1 VIVQRRLSSAVALAR
16 SVLVPFERP
25 DRLPRA
31 LLAARPWGRGLAGL
45 AAAAAARY
53 PSTVALIDDDG
64 PVTYAELWNGAHTVA
79 DALRATGA
87 GPGAAVG
94 VLCRNHRGFVVGCLA
109 TAISGADLVL
119 LNPGFAAPQLAD
131 VVAAE
136 GVHVVVHD
144 DDLTEVVEGCGAG
157 HLVGEATMTLL
168 ASNAAR
174 STTRVAPPDSEGRVI
189 LLTSGTTGR
198 PKGAARRTDSS
209 AVDAV
214 AGLLM
219 RIPLRARDTQ
229 VVPAPLFHAWG
240 FSHLLLG
247 MSRSATTVVARRFDP
262 AGTLDLVERHR
273 ARVLVAVPV
282 MLQRILALGDDEHR
296 AHDLTSLDVVAASG
310 SALSSHLATEW
321 IRQIG
326 PNLYN
331 TYGSTEVALA
341 SIATPD
347 ELRRHPTTAGRV
359 VPGVRVEIL
368 DAEANPVPV
377 GTVGRIFVANAGRF
391 EGYTSGGSKESVGD
405 LLSSGDLGHFDAEGL
420 LYVDGRDDDM
430 VVSGGENVFPVE
442 VEDLLLAHPSI
453 ADAAVV
459 GVPDD
464 DFGQVLAAHIVLRPG
479 HALTGD
485 EVRAHVRGHL
495 ARFKVPRHVRF
506 VEELPR
512 TSSGKILHRDLG
524 SG

>member
-1 VIVQRRLSSAVALAR
+1 MIMRGRLSAAAAIAR
-16 SVLVPFERP
+16 TVLVPIERP

-31 LLAARPWGRGLAGL
+31 MLAALPWGRGLAGL

-53 PSTVALIDDDG
+53 PSSIAIVDDDG
-64 PVTYAELWNGAHTVA
+64 HVTYAELWNSAHTVA
-79 DALRATGA
+79 GELRAAGA
-87 GPGAAVG
+87 GQGAGVG
-94 VLCRNHRGFVVGCLA
+94 VLCRNHRGFVIGCLA
-109 TAISGADLVL
+109 AAISGADLVL

-136 GVHVVVHD
+136 GVHAVVHD
-144 DDLTEVVEGCGAG
+144 DDLADVVDGCGAR
-157 HLVGEATMTLL
+157 HLL
-168 ASNAAR
+168 AETAMSLLVANAP
-174 STTRVAPPDSEGRVI
+174 TRVTPPSCEGRMI
-189 LLTSGTTGR
+189 LLTSGTTGQ

-209 AVDAV
+209 GVDAV
-214 AGLLM
+214 AGMLM

-247 MSRSATTVVARRFDP
+247 LARSATTVVSRRFDP
-262 AGTLDLVERHR
+262 AGTLGLIERHR

-282 MLQRILALGDDEHR
+282 MLQRILALGDDVLGG
-296 AHDLTSLDVVAASG
+296 HDLGDLEVVAASG
-310 SALSSHLATEW
+310 SALSSHLTTEW
-321 IRQIG
+321 IQRVG

-347 ELRRHPTTAGRV
+347 ELRRHPTTAGRI

-368 DAEANPVPV
+368 DDHAQPVPV

-391 EGYTSGGSKESVGD
+391 EGYTSGGGKESVGD
-405 LLSSGDLGHFDAEGL
+405 LLSSGDLGHFDPDGF

-464 DFGQVLAAHIVLRPG
+464 DFGEVLAAHIVVRPG
-479 HALTGD
+479 RVLTTD
-485 EVRAHVRGHL
+485 DVRSHVRNHL

-506 VEELPR
+506 VDEIPR
-512 TSSGKILHRDLG
+512 TSSGKILHRDLR
-524 SG
+524 

>member
-1 VIVQRRLSSAVALAR
+1 MIMRRRLSAAAAIAR
-16 SVLVPFERP
+16 TVLVPIERP

-31 LLAARPWGRGLAGL
+31 LLAALPWGRGLAGL

-53 PSTVALIDDDG
+53 PSRVALVDEDG
-64 PVTYAELWNGAHTVA
+64 SVTYADLWNSAHTVA
-79 DALRATGA
+79 DALRAAGA
-87 GPGAAVG
+87 GPGAGVG

-109 TAISGADLVL
+109 AAISGADLVL

-144 DDLTEVVEGCGAG
+144 DDLADVVEACGAR
-157 HLVGEATMTLL
+157 HLL
-168 ASNAAR
+168 AETAMSLLVTEGA
-174 STTRVAPPDSEGRVI
+174 TPPTRVTPPPSEGRVI

-209 AVDAV
+209 GVDAV

-219 RIPLRARDTQ
+219 RIPLRAGDTQ

-247 MSRSATTVVARRFDP
+247 LARSATTVVARRFDP
-262 AGTLDLVERHR
+262 AVTLTLVERHR
-273 ARVLVAVPV
+273 ARVLVVVPV
-282 MLQRILALGDDEHR
+282 MLQRVLALGDDVLR
-296 AHDLTSLDVVAASG
+296 DHDLRCLEVVAASG
-310 SALSSHLATEW
+310 SPLSSHLTTEW
-321 IRQIG
+321 IHRVG

-368 DAEANPVPV
+368 DDHAHPVPV

-391 EGYTSGGSKESVGD
+391 EGYTTGGSKESVGD
-405 LLSSGDLGHFDAEGL
+405 LLSSGDLGHFDREGF

-430 VVSGGENVFPVE
+430 VVSGGENVFPAE
-442 VEDLLLAHPSI
+442 VEDLLLAHPAI

-464 DFGQVLAAHIVLRPG
+464 DFGHVLAAHLVVRQGHVLT
-479 HALTGD
+479 AD
-485 EVRAHVRGHL
+485 DVRSHVRGHL

-506 VEELPR
+506 VDEIPR
-512 TSSGKILHRDLG
+512 TSSGKILHRDLR
-524 SG
+524 

>member
-1 VIVQRRLSSAVALAR
+1 MIMRGRLSAAAAIAR
-16 SVLVPFERP
+16 TVLVPIERP

-31 LLAARPWGRGLAGL
+31 MLAALPWGRGLAGL

-53 PSTVALIDDDG
+53 PSRAAIVDDDG
-64 PVTYAELWNGAHTVA
+64 PVTYAELWNSAHRVA
-79 DALRATGA
+79 DALRADGA
-87 GPGAAVG
+87 GPGTGVG
-94 VLCRNHRGFVVGCLA
+94 VLCRNHRGFVIGCLA
-109 TAISGADLVL
+109 ATISGADLIL

-144 DDLTEVVEGCGAG
+144 DDLAHVAEGCGA
-157 HLVGEATMTLL
+157 HLL
-168 ASNAAR
+168 AETAMLRLVAEGP
-174 STTRVAPPDSEGRVI
+174 TAPTRVTSPSHEGRVI

-198 PKGAARRTDSS
+198 PKGAARRTDSGG
-209 AVDAV
+209 VDAV

-219 RIPLRARDTQ
+219 RIPLRALDTQ

-240 FSHLLLG
+240 FSHLVLG
-247 MSRSATTVVARRFDP
+247 LARSATTVVARRFDP
-262 AGTLDLVERHR
+262 AGTLALVESHR

-282 MLQRILALGDDEHR
+282 MLQRILALGDDVLHN
-296 AHDLTSLDVVAASG
+296 HDLGGLDVVAASG
-310 SALSSHLATEW
+310 SALSSHLTTEW
-321 IRQIG
+321 IHRIG

-368 DAEANPVPV
+368 DEHAHPVPV

-405 LLSSGDLGHFDAEGL
+405 LLSSGDLGHFDREGF

-430 VVSGGENVFPVE
+430 VVSGGENVFPAE
-442 VEDLLLAHPSI
+442 VEDLLLAHPAI

-459 GVPDD
+459 GTPDD
-464 DFGQVLAAHIVLRPG
+464 DFGQVLAAHIVVHQG
-479 HALTGD
+479 HELTAD
-485 EVRAHVRGHL
+485 DVRSHVRGHL

-506 VEELPR
+506 VDEIPR
-512 TSSGKILHRDLG
+512 TSSGKILHRDLR
-524 SG
+524 